1 MSSRPKNNLSC
12 HIAVITKPRAVS
24 PPPYPKAFEPLLL
37 AAIFLLHLAPTNI
50 GSPSHTH
57 KHTRAMLQ
65 QRIAGLGRRPLSSPR
80 PHIVTSRCTFAA
92 SRRTLSTAAAPSSSR
107 LLRTHLAARQPRPST
122 LQTRSAS
129 RRSAFQPLAPPSPSS
144 LGAPQAART
153 YTRSRRLF
161 RRLFLLS
168 ATAGALYALDSYL
181 YAAGVTRSART
192 FGTGLLVALDY
203 KLNFRPDPWVGDS
216 VTDKMFARMF
226 DDAPQN
232 SWADVERVV
241 REDFGGRSVEDVFG
255 VSFAPGAAQG
265 SGSGKGIMERRARAS
280 ASVAQVHWA
289 RLADGREVAIKIQKR
304 EIASQI
310 AWDLWAFKTVSW
322 IYSKWFDLPL
332 YSLVPFITERLE
344 LETDFENE
352 ARNSETMRK
361 LVESEK
367 RLRGR
372 VYVPVVY
379 PELSSRRVMTTEWIE
394 GVRLWD
400 KEGITGTWRG
410 GYGKGSPGVNGAQL
424 PPPTQKDLARRQLR
438 GQGYNEQLKPERLEW
453 KGPRGKG
460 GLGVSTKDVMTTMI
474 DLFSAQIFKWG
485 VVHCDPHPGNIF
497 IRRKPNGRAELVLI
511 DHGLY
516 VYMDPKFRQ
525 QYGQFWKALLTFDN
539 ATISRVTEDWG
550 IKAADIFASATL
562 LRPYEGGDQ
571 RTRSG
576 LMKGLEGATPAERH
590 YEMQRR
596 MKQGVR
602 EILGDGDKLPK
613 ELMFI
618 GRNMR
623 IVQGNNQ
630 HLGSPVNRIKMMGEW
645 ASRSM
650 FEDKRLPLGQRF
662 NNAWRHVLFKMVMA
676 TTDVAFYFFKLRQ
689 WLGRGGGMEDEM
701 EKRMKDIA
709 QDMGIELQH
718 EVFDG

>member
-216 VTDKMFARMF
+216 VTDVHHRNAERLFELLRANGGLYLKIGQAIAMQSAVLPPEFQKMFARMF

-232 SWADVERVV
+232 
-241 REDFGGRSVEDVFG
+241 
-255 VSFAPGAAQG
+255 
-265 SGSGKGIMERRARAS
+265 
-280 ASVAQVHWA
+280 
-289 RLADGREVAIKIQKR
+289 
-304 EIASQI
+304 
-310 AWDLWAFKTVSW
+310 
-322 IYSKWFDLPL
+322 SKWFDLPL

-602 EILGDGDKLPK
+602 EIMGDGDKLPK